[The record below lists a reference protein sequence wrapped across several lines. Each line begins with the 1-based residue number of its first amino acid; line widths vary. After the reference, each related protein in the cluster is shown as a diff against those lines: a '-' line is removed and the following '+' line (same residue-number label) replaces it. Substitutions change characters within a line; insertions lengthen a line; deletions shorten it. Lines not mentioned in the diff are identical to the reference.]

1 ANGVEV
7 VASLPCWGAA
17 NVEKQR
23 GRGVFE
29 KSIAALRDLNALGY
43 AQPGSGLVL
52 DLVYNPVG
60 AFLPPPQATLEA
72 RYREELRARFGIEFR
87 RLLTI
92 TNMPIRRFA
101 DALRRAGEL
110 GAYLGLLVNHFNPAT
125 VPGLMCR
132 SLVSIGWDG
141 HLYDCDFK
149 QMLDLRRA
157 GGRGLELRRRARL
170 TGPAG
175 HRPPARRAPQRTHP
189 AQGRLLGIPGMEA
202 GGRRAIVRLG
212 AGARGESRWA
222 SKDAAQRV
230 KRAAERGPDTRGPN
244 HGVADARAPPPQKKG
259 SSHEERRMERSDGPP
274 RRRAAAARRLR
285 GVGVAPLPRLLGCGG
300 PSRAPASEEPPGPRD
315 HDRESRLLHGRY
327 ADPAGGGD
335 DGHER
340 LRRDPDLRP
349 VAEGG
354 RRRDRP
360 GRRVPA
366 RGDGAQPPR
375 SDRSG
380 LHVAA
385 RRHVHAGH
393 ERRGLRAAHGTAPD
407 PADPGHRRDG
417 RPVRDGVAGGRRAA

>member
-141 HLYDCDFK
+141 RLYDCDFN
-149 QMLDLRRA
+149 QMLELPL
-157 GGRGLELRRRARL
+157 GG
-170 TGPAG
+170 GPRTVWEVDDVGALAE
-175 HRPPARRAPQRTHP
+175 RPIATAAHCFGCT
-189 AQGRLLGIPGMEA
+189 A
-202 GGRRAIVRLG
+202 G
-212 AGARGESRWA
+212 AG
-222 SKDAAQRV
+222 
-230 KRAAERGPDTRGPN
+230 
-244 HGVADARAPPPQKKG
+244 
-259 SSHEERRMERSDGPP
+259 SS
-274 RRRAAAARRLR
+274 
-285 GVGVAPLPRLLGCGG
+285 CGG
-300 PSRAPASEEPPGPRD
+300 ALD
-315 HDRESRLLHGRY
+315 
-327 ADPAGGGD
+327 
-335 DGHER
+335 
-340 LRRDPDLRP
+340 
-349 VAEGG
+349 
-354 RRRDRP
+354 
-360 GRRVPA
+360 
-366 RGDGAQPPR
+366 
-375 SDRSG
+375 
-380 LHVAA
+380 
-385 RRHVHAGH
+385 
-393 ERRGLRAAHGTAPD
+393 
-407 PADPGHRRDG
+407 
-417 RPVRDGVAGGRRAA
+417 